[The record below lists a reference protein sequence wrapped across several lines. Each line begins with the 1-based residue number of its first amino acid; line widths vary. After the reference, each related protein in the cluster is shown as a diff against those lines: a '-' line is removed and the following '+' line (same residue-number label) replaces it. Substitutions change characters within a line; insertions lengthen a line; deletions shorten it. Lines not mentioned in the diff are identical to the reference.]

1 VSPRLVTIKPGK
13 IAAAKLKM
21 KIPSM
26 LLAVSQPQVAEMVA
40 TTLSV
45 SPAMTLSSRLKKTK
59 NAAKLKIRR
68 KTSTEKFG
76 KRTGQ
81 PERVV

>member
-1 VSPRLVTIKPGK
+1 MR
-13 IAAAKLKM
+13 
-21 KIPSM
+21 IPLT
-26 LLAVSQPQVAEMVA
+26 LLAVSQPQAAEMVA

-45 SPAMTLSSRLKKTK
+45 SLATTLSLRLKKTK
-59 NAAKLKIRR
+59 NAAKLKIRK